1 MSAPCSWEEKANG
14 AAVIQ
19 RLKADQLGIIA
30 ISPEGGKTA
39 RMQAVAAQWQAGDW
53 YVDRNAAWA
62 EAFFEQITMFPNAAN
77 DDMVDM
83 MSQAA
88 VWLFKMRS
96 PRLVISH

>member
-77 DDMVDM
+77 EDFEPAGFGG
-83 MSQAA
+83 S
-88 VWLFKMRS
+88 KTNRRHERS
-96 PRLVISH
+96 EVSAIG